1 MTGDKRKSTI
11 NRFLN
16 GTRDFLLL
24 LLPFGVVFRSLEN
37 FRKSYIKLNLRSV
50 KGPNMRKQIKVK

>member
-16 GTRDFLLL
+16 GTRDF
-24 LLPFGVVFRSLEN
+24 FVAVIAIWSCIQKFREFS
-37 FRKSYIKLNLRSV
+37 KKLCKIRFE
-50 KGPNMRKQIKVK
+50 IC